1 MASEITSKETDM
13 MVRGD
18 ELACVHTV
26 GAAMPNGAKWETPI
40 ACIYKFKGPKIQ
52 RHKLHFDRLSVAKQ
66 TAVVFKIPM

>member
-1 MASEITSKETDM
+1 M

-40 ACIYKFKGPKIQ
+40 ACIYKFKGPKTQ
-52 RHKLHFDRLSVAKQ
+52 RHKLHFDRRIEKTGSTLVSPSGRNPNRIKS
-66 TAVVFKIPM
+66 